1 MFLKLG
7 SMVEPLKYYFSI
19 ELSKVH
25 IIPIIKTTI
34 SHLKILNI
42 NPHSSL

>member
-19 ELSKVH
+19 ELSKVQKKKKKK
-25 IIPIIKTTI
+25 P
-34 SHLKILNI
+34 KIY
-42 NPHSSL
+42 SEE

>member
-19 ELSKVH
+19 ELSKVQ
-25 IIPIIKTTI
+25 KKKKKN
-34 SHLKILNI
+34 LKFIVSNED
-42 NPHSSL
+42 